1 MYHFIDYI
9 SKSTLKRE
17 YALFLTVF
25 WMYRIETAHTE
36 FDYKVLEMFTFPL
49 LTGCFAVFGME
60 FVAKQTTW
68 GGPPQNVDVVKVEQK
83 IVAPKD
89 ASITTS
95 VDQTQV
101 KVDPPKDDGFA

>member
-1 MYHFIDYI
+1 VFAFIDYI

-17 YALFLTVF
+17 YALMLTIF
-25 WMYRIETAHTE
+25 WMYKTETAASE
-36 FDYKVLEMFTFPL
+36 FDYKLLEMFTLPL

-68 GGPPQNVDVVKVEQK
+68 GGPPQTPDVVRVEQK
-83 IVAPKD
+83 VTAPKD
-89 ASITTS
+89 ASITTN

-101 KVDPPKDDGFA
+101 KVNPPKDDGFA